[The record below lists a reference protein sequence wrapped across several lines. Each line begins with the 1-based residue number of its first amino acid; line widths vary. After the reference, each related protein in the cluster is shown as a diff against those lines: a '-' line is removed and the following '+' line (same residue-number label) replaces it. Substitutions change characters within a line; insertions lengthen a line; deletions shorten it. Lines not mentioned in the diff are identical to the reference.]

1 MVLPFHFA
9 FRLLKSVIV
18 IRHFFPN
25 RNLFLLWSGQWV
37 SLTGDYVYRIGLY
50 WWVLAVSG
58 STVQTGLLGACFFLP
73 TLLFGLHAG
82 AVADRSG
89 YRKTMAAADLFRL
102 ALVLAVAGAFALGS
116 PPAWLLLAIAFGVA
130 AGGAFFNPARDALIP
145 ELAPGSAL
153 VRINAAQQSAWPLSL
168 LIGAILARLTID
180 RPVMLFGFDAL
191 TFLASLACIVS
202 IAHRW
207 GGARCGD
214 SPRALRWGDLA
225 AGLRYAIR
233 DKRILVLLILTSID
247 NLFIMG
253 PAEVG
258 LAIFV
263 RDRLG
268 LGGESYALV
277 ESAYGFG
284 MLLSMLL
291 IHRYADRLSN
301 GKLVLW
307 GMVFDGLTFIPMYW
321 CNSFAATYIV
331 FFIHSWAIPMIIV
344 GRAALIQSIVP
355 EGIRGRVFSLVNITV
370 NGMVALSSA
379 IIGLAATTIPIHVLF
394 AIIGIGGGLCG
405 LAGMLYRPL
414 RECE

>member
-1 MVLPFHFA
+1 M
-9 FRLLKSVIV
+9 
-18 IRHFFPN
+18 
-25 RNLFLLWSGQWV
+25 
-37 SLTGDYVYRIGLY
+37 
-50 WWVLAVSG
+50 
-58 STVQTGLLGACFFLP
+58 
-73 TLLFGLHAG
+73 
-82 AVADRSG
+82 
-89 YRKTMAAADLFRL
+89 
-102 ALVLAVAGAFALGS
+102 
-116 PPAWLLLAIAFGVA
+116 
-130 AGGAFFNPARDALIP
+130 
-145 ELAPGSAL
+145 
-153 VRINAAQQSAWPLSL
+153 
-168 LIGAILARLTID
+168 TID